1 MKDILDVNV
10 LEDLNNIINFNN
22 IKLLEKPQIK
32 ENTTILKII
41 CNKSL
46 KCSLKKFEKLLD
58 NSLKFIIN
66 FDLDTEKDY
75 YELIINKKIN
85 KIVNQLNINNTYN
98 IGVKL
103 LIENKIWMLQSIEIS
118 DSDFE
123 TIEEDIVDYH
133 EIREDLLL
141 KLNIRSNSINKN
153 LGELN
158 LNLNKLNELKN
169 ELENNFRNTEIENYY
184 KLIN

>member
-1 MKDILDVNV
+1 MLFRSINLNDVI
-10 LEDLNNIINFNN
+10 NNKPTIINFVYLNCP
-22 IKLLEKPQIK
+22 LLCHLLLDGLTEVIK
-32 ENTTILKII
+32 ESNYKIAEDYQVLTISIDPKESNENL
-41 CNKSL
+41 
-46 KCSLKKFEKLLD
+46 
-58 NSLKFIIN
+58 NSYKRKYL
-66 FDLDTEKDY
+66 
-75 YELIINKKIN
+75 
-85 KIVNQLNINNTYN
+85 NQLNINNSYN

-103 LIENKIWMLQSIEIS
+103 LVKNNLWILESIEIS

-158 LNLNKLNELKN
+158 SNLNKLNELKN

>member
-1 MKDILDVNV
+1 MKDILDVNI

-22 IKLLEKPQIK
+22 IKLLEVPLIK

-41 CNKSL
+41 CNKGL
-46 KCSLKKFEKLLD
+46 KCSLKKIEKLLD

-66 FDLDTEKDY
+66 FDLDIETDY

-85 KIVNQLNINNTYN
+85 KIVNQLNTNNSYN

-103 LIENKIWMLQSIEIS
+103 LINDKLWILQSIEIS
-118 DSDFE
+118 DFE
-123 TIEEDIVDYH
+123 TIEEEEDIVDYH

-141 KLNIRSNSINKN
+141 KLNIRSSSINKN

-158 LNLNKLNELKN
+158 LNLNKLSELKN
-169 ELENNFRNTEIENYY
+169 ELENNFKNTDIENYY